1 MKLFFILRKLINNI
15 KYKKHLKHLNKS
27 FVHGEGFCE
36 SKIYKYIPS
45 QLLNIKINN
54 TTNDP
59 NKIKF
64 GSFCNVSC
72 NITLNN
78 KGSIMVGDYVF
89 MNHVTMRIDH
99 HLHIG
104 SHNFF
109 GPGVKLW
116 DTNNHPTSAS
126 KRYRQSVELAYDF
139 PLSKS
144 YESIGNSIIIGDNV
158 WIGMDALILGGV
170 QIGDGAIVA
179 AGSIVTKDVK
189 EFTMVA
195 GSPAK
200 YIKEILN

>member
-1 MKLFFILRKLINNI
+1 MKLFLIFRKLINNK
-15 KYKKHLKHLNKS
+15 KYKKHLMHLNKS
-27 FVHGEGFCE
+27 FVHGVGFCE
-36 SKIYKYIPS
+36 SKIYKYVPY

-78 KGSIMVGDYVF
+78 KGSINVGDYVF
-89 MNHVTMRIDH
+89 MNYVTMRIDYD
-99 HLHIG
+99 LRIG
-104 SHNFF
+104 SNNFF

-116 DTNNHPTSAS
+116 DTNNHPISFRER
-126 KRYRQSVELAYDF
+126 KRQSIEMAYDF

-144 YESIGNSIIIGDNV
+144 YESKGNSIIIGNNV
-158 WIGMDALILGGV
+158 WIGMDVLILGGV
-170 QIGDGAIVA
+170 KIGDGAIVA

-189 EFTMVA
+189 EYTMVA